1 MPAFSAAFASL
12 VTTGINV
19 AGTIGLTSFAAGTNF
34 IGLAALGFL
43 SKAGLGIALN
53 ALTPKPKVQSSG
65 YQVNTRGSALDQQVI
80 YGKTRVGGVV
90 AYENVLDDVFLYTA
104 LVHAGHPVSSYE
116 EVYVGETVVLDWIR
130 YSDGA
135 TVTSADFA
143 YNNHER
149 YTPKTTATLDVYG
162 NPVDS
167 KVGIYFNKNTGSTV
181 QNDNYN
187 IYISFYDGNQTT
199 ANNFLVA
206 SFDEWTSDHKLQGC
220 AYMVVNQAHA
230 SEKHNADA
238 FPNGPKD
245 ITVTIK
251 GKEVYDPRTLG
262 TGWSDNPALCLRDY
276 LTSDYGLGEDVANID
291 DTVITSAANACDVV
305 ANNGAKSFTCNG
317 AFTTATQP
325 ADVLGDMLTSMGGL
339 LWYSQGKWR
348 MKPAYWV
355 APTLTLNEDDL
366 RSAIAVKTRI
376 SRRDNFNKVRG
387 TFRGEE
393 TAWQVSEFPEVRNIT
408 PTTTE
413 VAATALTAGEWYQ
426 IKTVGT
432 TDFELAGAS
441 ADAVAGWAFQATGAT
456 TGTGVVY
463 TTVDANLAADGGQ
476 ESAIDL
482 EMPFTTN
489 YAEARRIAR
498 ITLERSRQQLT
509 VSASFGLKAFK
520 LQVGDNVRL
529 TNARFGWTNKEFEV
543 VSWTFGLVDG
553 YDLQVQMTLRETA
566 ESIFDEVDDS
576 VIYERDNS
584 DDTYVPVGPVV
595 NLAAA
600 LDGIVAT
607 DGSFVNSIRV
617 TWDAPALGRS
627 TGYLVEWK
635 ETGATVYNS
644 VLVNDT
650 AYNLVPIKDDTVYGI
665 RVASYGAFN
674 NLSTY
679 ETDSI
684 DSSKDGTTPNTATTL
699 VTNPLDTG
707 AVITWTAPT
716 TNTDTSALN
725 DLFYYDVYRGTSTA
739 PTTFI
744 GRVSG
749 TSYTDTGLTNGTTYY
764 YRVKAVD
771 FSGNSS
777 AYSAEETVLPAAV
790 GAGDSAYEI
799 AVANGFVGTE
809 AEWLAS
815 LEGTDGTNGTNGDDG
830 LDAINTLI
838 SPAAVALPASSLG
851 VVSSYSGSGCLLS
864 VKEGNVAL
872 SSTTGG
878 SVSAGQ
884 WRVSDVGVY
893 TNGAAS
899 TDITPGAKSD
909 SAFDIAIANHSAMA
923 NGVDNVKII
932 YFIQYRTAA
941 NVFGTTEITQNISKA
956 KAGANGTDGDRG
968 AGRWHID
975 VDGVVYDNGSG
986 TATGALPAGTGD
998 AQEAWDEGIG
1008 NQPTTPTA
1016 DDQAWFYKGALAT
1029 PSAQSVW
1036 IYNGT
1041 SWIEQDE
1048 VIDGNLLVTGRVT
1061 ADKLKLNGVELQ
1073 DDGTGA
1079 LQVNAISATKLS
1091 AGTID
1096 ASVIT
1101 VNNLNATNISTGTMS
1116 ASRLDVDGVTI
1127 TTSGS
1132 SLVIGTVD
1140 TGQLADGAITS
1151 TKLDTSIAST
1161 NFNGTFDVGGDI
1173 LTDGTVGWAIS
1184 RSGDKAVFND
1194 ATIRGTL
1201 DAANITVSGTFN
1213 AAAINLNGTMLED
1226 SGGALQIVSG
1236 GVDTTQ
1242 IASGAITSTKL
1253 DTSISSTNFNG
1264 TFDGGGDI
1272 LTDGTI
1278 GWAISRSG
1286 DKAVFNDATIRGT
1299 LDAANI
1305 TVSGTFNAAAINLNG
1320 TMLEDS
1326 GGALQI
1332 VSGGVDTGQLASG
1345 AVTSIKFADTIQSD
1359 VFTAGSAGWQITKST
1374 GDAEFNGITAR
1385 GTVRSDVFTAGS
1397 AGWEIN
1403 SNGNAEFN
1411 NATIRGTLDASD
1423 ITVTGTFSAAEI
1435 ISANSSIDRAHNFLI
1450 GTKNGNGG
1458 YQEVCSIDTS
1468 DGVSAKPVE
1477 IDWLFEHAYPDGSG
1491 PQWGY
1496 KITYNHSAISETT
1509 LVSRT
1514 GMQAVADFPGGWYN
1528 IAFPAPTGTTVT
1540 WKLYWWAT
1548 DNASN
1553 PDINCTNAQLR
1564 IRTFNAV

>member
-65 YQVNTRGSALDQQVI
+65 YQINTRGSALDQQII

-90 AYENVLDDVFLYTA
+90 AYENVLNDVFLYTA
-104 LVHAGHPVSSYE
+104 LVHAGHPVASYE

-262 TGWSDNPALCLRDY
+262 TGWTDNPALCLRDY

-325 ADVLGDMLTSMGGL
+325 ADVLSDMLTSMGGL

-413 VAATALTAGEWYQ
+413 VAATALVAGEWYQ

-463 TTVDANLAADGGQ
+463 TTVDANLVADGGQ

-489 YAEARRIAR
+489 YAEARRISR

-529 TNARFGWTNKEFEV
+529 TNARFGWTDKEFEV

-595 NLAAA
+595 SLATA

-650 AYNLVPIKDDTVYGI
+650 AYNLVPIKDDTVYDI
-665 RVASYGAFN
+665 RVASYGTFN

-725 DLFYYDVYRGTSTA
+725 DLFYYDVYRGTTTA

-744 GRVSG
+744 GRVAG
-749 TSYTDTGLTNGTTYY
+749 TSYTDTGLTNGVTYY
-764 YRVKAVD
+764 YRVKAID
-771 FSGNSS
+771 FSGNES

-790 GAGDSAYEI
+790 GTGDSAYEV

-815 LEGTDGTNGTNGDDG
+815 LEGTDGTNGTNGTDGDDG

-838 SPAAVALPASSLG
+838 SPAAVDLPASSLG
-851 VVSSYSGSGCLLS
+851 VVSSYLGSGCLLS

-872 SSTTGG
+872 NSITSGT
-878 SVSAGQ
+878 VSAGQ
-884 WRVSDVGVY
+884 WKLSSIGVY
-893 TNGAAS
+893 TNGSAS
-899 TDITPGAKSD
+899 TDITVNGLSN
-909 SAFDIAIANHSAMA
+909 SGNDIIVANHSAMA

-932 YFIQYRTAA
+932 FFIQYRTFG
-941 NVFGTTEITQNISKA
+941 NVYGTTEITQFVGKA
-956 KAGANGTDGDRG
+956 KAGANGTNGDRG

-998 AQEAWDEGIG
+998 AQEAWDEGVG

-1041 SWIEQDE
+1041 SWIEQTE

-1079 LQVNAISATKLS
+1079 LQVNAISANKLS

-1101 VNNLNATNISTGTMS
+1101 VDNLNATNISTGTID

-1140 TGQLADGAITS
+1140 TSQLA
-1151 TKLDTSIAST
+1151 
-1161 NFNGTFDVGGDI
+1161 N
-1173 LTDGTVGWAIS
+1173 
-1184 RSGDKAVFND
+1184 
-1194 ATIRGTL
+1194 
-1201 DAANITVSGTFN
+1201 
-1213 AAAINLNGTMLED
+1213 
-1226 SGGALQIVSG
+1226 
-1236 GVDTTQ
+1236 
-1242 IASGAITSTKL
+1242 GAITSTKL

-1345 AVTSIKFADTIQSD
+1345 AVTSVKFADTIQSD
-1359 VFTAGSAGWQITKST
+1359 VFTTGSAGWQITKST

-1385 GTVRSDVFTAGS
+1385 GTVRSDVFTTGS

-1411 NATIRGTLDASD
+1411 NATIRGTLDATNL
-1423 ITVTGTFSAAEI
+1423 TVSGTFDAAAINLNGTMLEDSGGALQI
-1435 ISANSSIDRAHNFLI
+1435 VSGGVGTGQLATGAVTNSSFAQSTSGVNITALNTWTEVESTTLTGASADGFIDVFWTTTVRAENGSIGGAANFDVRFVITIPGI
-1450 GTKNGNGG
+1450 GTATAPYPSWGVQQGVPMQVSMKYPYNSTTGRSAGTITAKI
-1458 YQEVCSIDTS
+1458 EVQMTAQFGSPTPSTIEAYNS
-1468 DGVSAKPVE
+1468 QISLLE
-1477 IDWLFEHAYPDGSG
+1477 I
-1491 PQWGY
+1491 
-1496 KITYNHSAISETT
+1496 K
-1509 LVSRT
+1509 R
-1514 GMQAVADFPGGWYN
+1514 
-1528 IAFPAPTGTTVT
+1528 
-1540 WKLYWWAT
+1540 
-1548 DNASN
+1548 
-1553 PDINCTNAQLR
+1553 
-1564 IRTFNAV
+1564 

>member
-12 VTTGINV
+12 VATGTTI
-19 AGTIGLTSFAAGTNF
+19 AGSLFTSKFA
-34 IGLAALGFL
+34 LAAVGFL
-43 SKAGLGIALN
+43 AKAGLGIALN
-53 ALTPKPKVQSSG
+53 ALTPKPKVQSRG
-65 YQVNTRGSALDQQVI
+65 YQVNTRGSALDQQII

-104 LVHAGHPVSSYE
+104 LVHAGHPVASYE
-116 EVYVGETVVLDWIR
+116 EVYISDTIVLDWIR

-149 YTPKTTATLDVYG
+149 YTPKTTANLDIFG

-167 KVGIYFNKNTGSTV
+167 KVGIYFNNNTGSTV

-206 SFDEWTSDHKLQGC
+206 SFPEWTSDHKLQGC

-245 ITVTIK
+245 ITATIK
-251 GKEVYDPRTLG
+251 GKEVYDPRTAG

-276 LTSDYGLGEDVANID
+276 LTSDYGLSEETTNID
-291 DTVITSAANACDVV
+291 DTVVTSAANACDVV

-355 APTLTLNEDDL
+355 APTLTLDEDDL
-366 RSAIAVKTRI
+366 RSPIAVKTRI

-413 VAATALTAGEWYQ
+413 VAATALVAGEWYQ

-441 ADAVAGWAFQATGAT
+441 ADAVAGWAFQATGST

-463 TTVDANLAADGGQ
+463 TTVDANLVADGGQ

-509 VSASFGLKAFK
+509 VSASFGLSAFK

-529 TNARFGWTNKEFEV
+529 TNTRFGWTNKEFEV

-576 VIYERDNS
+576 VVYERDNS

-600 LDGIVAT
+600 LDGTVAT

-617 TWDAPALGRS
+617 TWDEPALGRS

-650 AYNLVPIKDDTVYGI
+650 AYNLVPIKDDTVYDI

-684 DSSKDGTTPNTATTL
+684 DSSKDGTTPNTATSL

-771 FSGNSS
+771 FSGNAS

-809 AEWLAS
+809 AAWLAS
-815 LEGTDGTNGTNGDDG
+815 LEGTDGTNGDDG

-878 SVSAGQ
+878 DVSAGQ
-884 WRVSDVGVY
+884 WRVSDVVVY
-893 TNGAAS
+893 TNGSAS

-986 TATGALPAGTGD
+986 TATGALPAGTDD

-1079 LQVNAISATKLS
+1079 LQVNAISANKLS

-1101 VNNLNATNISTGTMS
+1101 VDNLNATNISTGTMS

-1140 TGQLADGAITS
+1140 TGQLAD
-1151 TKLDTSIAST
+1151 
-1161 NFNGTFDVGGDI
+1161 
-1173 LTDGTVGWAIS
+1173 
-1184 RSGDKAVFND
+1184 
-1194 ATIRGTL
+1194 
-1201 DAANITVSGTFN
+1201 
-1213 AAAINLNGTMLED
+1213 
-1226 SGGALQIVSG
+1226 
-1236 GVDTTQ
+1236 
-1242 IASGAITSTKL
+1242 GAITSTKL

-1305 TVSGTFNAAAINLNG
+1305 TVSGTFDADVISIDGVTLDTDGLGNLIIK
-1320 TMLEDS
+1320 DS
-1326 GGALQI
+1326 
-1332 VSGGVDTGQLASG
+1332 GVDTDKLAVGSVTNNVFALQSTAVNITTLDTWTEVESATLTG
-1345 AVTSIKFADTIQSD
+1345 ASADGFVD
-1359 VFTAGSAGWQITKST
+1359 VFWTTTVRAEDGSAGGAAVFDVRFVITFPGIGTSTITYSGWGTQQGVPTQISFKYPYSGTT
-1374 GDAEFNGITAR
+1374 GRTAGDITAKIE
-1385 GTVRSDVFTAGS
+1385 VQMTAQFGS
-1397 AGWEIN
+1397 PTPSTIEASYSQISLLEIK
-1403 SNGNAEFN
+1403 
-1411 NATIRGTLDASD
+1411 R
-1423 ITVTGTFSAAEI
+1423 
-1435 ISANSSIDRAHNFLI
+1435 
-1450 GTKNGNGG
+1450 
-1458 YQEVCSIDTS
+1458 
-1468 DGVSAKPVE
+1468 
-1477 IDWLFEHAYPDGSG
+1477 
-1491 PQWGY
+1491 
-1496 KITYNHSAISETT
+1496 
-1509 LVSRT
+1509 
-1514 GMQAVADFPGGWYN
+1514 
-1528 IAFPAPTGTTVT
+1528 
-1540 WKLYWWAT
+1540 
-1548 DNASN
+1548 
-1553 PDINCTNAQLR
+1553 
-1564 IRTFNAV
+1564 